1 MTDPLRFPSRSF
13 TTGVSAMRSPTFIAL
28 TGLFVAAI
36 VAALAVGVTEAGA
49 PPDQTVGAPL
59 NPNVGCHGRDRDP
72 IVLCVGVTGSMGS
85 SGVQGPAASGCHGEK
100 APAGC
105 HGRKSSVGQRHA
117 ARVGARADRREA
129 ARTARQDARADRA
142 ASRSC
147 HGSGGTGNALPAAQ
161 TEGSPQLSP
170 CDCPPDGCACRR

>member
-1 MTDPLRFPSRSF
+1 
-13 TTGVSAMRSPTFIAL
+13 MRSPTFIAL

-49 PPDQTVGAPL
+49 PPDRS
-59 NPNVGCHGRDRDP
+59 VGCHGQAEADDP
-72 IVLCVGVTGSMGS
+72 PVSCHGA
-85 SGVQGPAASGCHGEK
+85 PASGCHGEK
-100 APAGC
+100 DPAGC
-105 HGRKSSVGQRHA
+105 HGRKSSIGQRHA

-161 TEGSPQLSP
+161 TEGSSQPSP